1 MLEYRIHERE
11 PAVIY
16 MVGRKKQPDTIYAHI
31 YACLHKSSF
40 EFTLVKVATHP
51 DQTNHVIYI
60 YIYIYICTYYHTI
73 GIYHIY
79 IYIVVLE
86 IISTTEIILYIR
98 HISYLNPYV
107 LNILHIAL
115 ALIS

>member
-11 PAVIY
+11 PPVIY
-16 MVGRKKQPDTIYAHI
+16 MVGRKKQHDTIYAHI

-60 YIYIYICTYYHTI
+60 YTYYHTI
-73 GIYHIY
+73 GIYHVY

>member
-1 MLEYRIHERE
+1 MPEYRIHERE
-11 PAVIY
+11 PPVIY
-16 MVGRKKQPDTIYAHI
+16 MVGRKKQHDTIYAHI
-31 YACLHKSSF
+31 YVCLHKSSF

-60 YIYIYICTYYHTI
+60 ILSYHRYIS
-73 GIYHIY
+73 Y